1 MNYSKLCVALMLVYG
16 SSVHAIN
23 LKDAIVAAEK
33 VDPALAQ
40 SLAQKMAGEENIGMT
55 RARYL
60 PQISAQGTFQQVDQI
75 VQRKT
80 AAGGTSIDDYT
91 VKATNSQVSLR
102 QALIRPREWL
112 GLQVGQLQAQYAIH
126 ELTTAYG
133 VLWQKVTTAWIDA
146 IAAQDLYDVY
156 REAEVAIQ
164 FASEQAKKSL
174 KAGVGTKQA
183 VAEAEAQLDYAKSN
197 TLDAK
202 LTLESKLRALRVIT
216 GEKELNLKGKHL
228 PNYAKLMFPVKRH
241 EEFLTKAL
249 DASPEVMASRTAE
262 QIRQVQFKQAY
273 SDHSPTLDLIGSY
286 GRTNNDNIN
295 QINTR
300 VTSASV
306 GVQLSIPL
314 YSGGYVQAAARQAGA
329 TANAAEA
336 ERMAVEQKITNQV
349 DADWASQEAYKE
361 KVKAAL
367 SLASASKE
375 QINATR
381 MALKAGMTSW
391 ADVGNAN
398 ITWSRR
404 YADYIGTAVTGIKTQ
419 LKLLSTLPISDD
431 YWVNWVDQLNRE
443 ASQKK

>member
-1 MNYSKLCVALMLVYG
+1 MLLAYG
-16 SSVHAIN
+16 SVASAID
-23 LKDAIVAAEK
+23 LKSAIVAAEK
-33 VDPALAQ
+33 VDP
-40 SLAQKMAGEENIGMT
+40 SLAKSFAEKAAGDENIGMT

-60 PQISAQGTFQQVDQI
+60 PQVSAQGTYQQVDQS

-80 AAGGTSIDDYT
+80 ATGGSSVDDYK

-112 GLQVGQLQAQYAIH
+112 GLQVGQLQAEYATH
-126 ELTTAYG
+126 ELSTAYG

-146 IAAQDLYDVY
+146 IAAQDLYEAY
-156 REAEVAIQ
+156 REAESAIQ

-216 GEKELNLKGKHL
+216 GEKELSLKGKHL
-228 PNYAKLMFPVKRH
+228 PNYAKLVFPVKRH
-241 EEFLTKAL
+241 EEFLSKAL
-249 DASPEVMASRTAE
+249 DASPELMASKTAE
-262 QIRQVQFKQAY
+262 QIRKVQFKQAY
-273 SDHSPTLDLIGSY
+273 SDHSPTVDLIGSY

-295 QINTR
+295 QINTK

-361 KVKAAL
+361 KVRAAL

-375 QINATR
+375 QINATK
-381 MALKAGMTSW
+381 MGLKAGMTSW

-404 YADYIGTAVTGIKTQ
+404 YADYIGTAVTGVKTQ
-419 LKLLSTLPISDD
+419 LKLLGTLPISDE

-443 ASQKK
+443 ASLKRN